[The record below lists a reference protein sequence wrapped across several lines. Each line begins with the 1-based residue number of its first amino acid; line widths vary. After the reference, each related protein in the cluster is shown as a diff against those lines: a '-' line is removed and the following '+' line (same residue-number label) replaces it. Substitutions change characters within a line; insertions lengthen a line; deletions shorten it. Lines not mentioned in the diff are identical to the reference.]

1 MLGRGRYVALAMLVA
16 IGMIGSA
23 GVASADGYN
32 SSTNLGERL
41 GIGLIMGEHYQHAQ
55 DSKAHQLRAATPA
68 FPTSVNTSNA
78 QVTDS
83 IGTVGAILCC

>member
-1 MLGRGRYVALAMLVA
+1 MARGRLAALAILVA
-16 IGMIGSA
+16 IGMTGTA

-41 GIGLIMGEHYQHAQ
+41 GFGMSVGEHYQHAQ
-55 DSKAHQLRAATPA
+55 DSKAHQLRGATPA
-68 FPTSVNTSNA
+68 FPTSVNTANA

-83 IGTVGAILCC
+83 IDTVGIILCC

>member
-1 MLGRGRYVALAMLVA
+1 MARGRLAALAILVA
-16 IGMIGSA
+16 IGMTGTA

-41 GIGLIMGEHYQHAQ
+41 GFGMFVGEHYQHAQ
-55 DSKAHQLRAATPA
+55 DSKAHQLRGATPA
-68 FPTSVNTSNA
+68 FPTSVNTANA

-83 IGTVGAILCC
+83 IDTEGIILCC

>member
-41 GIGLIMGEHYQHAQ
+41 GFGMFVGGHYQDAQ
-55 DSKAHQLRAATPA
+55 DSKAHQLLGATPA
-68 FPTSVNTSNA
+68 FPTSVNTANA

-83 IGTVGAILCC
+83 IDTVGFGL